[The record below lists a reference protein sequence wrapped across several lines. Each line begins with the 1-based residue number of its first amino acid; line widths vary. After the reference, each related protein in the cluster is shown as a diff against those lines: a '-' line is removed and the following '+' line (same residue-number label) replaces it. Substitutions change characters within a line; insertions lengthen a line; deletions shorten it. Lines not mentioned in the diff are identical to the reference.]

1 MVQRENRMFNIPL
14 EKNVYSLKSE
24 SRVIIQYFQMNLNV
38 YSFDGEKLLNTHM
51 VMYVINIIVL
61 RMIE

>member
-1 MVQRENRMFNIPL
+1 MFNIPL

>member
-1 MVQRENRMFNIPL
+1 MFNIPL

-61 RMIE
+61 RMME